1 MNNQQSQ
8 RDRGFNLIK
17 LSWYQG
23 NCYYCYRD
31 NISDLSLIKKLTAVQ
46 RAPNLLSG
54 DPSLSLGF
62 FHYSG
67 LGRSL
72 PLNLASLSLQRA
84 LHRVITRIKHP
95 GAL

>member
-8 RDRGFNLIK
+8 RDRVFNLIK

-23 NCYYCYRD
+23 NCYYCYRG
-31 NISDLSLIKKLTAVQ
+31 NISDLSLIKKLTSVP

-54 DPSLSLGF
+54 DLSLSLGF
-62 FHYSG
+62 FAHSG

-72 PLNLASLSLQRA
+72 PLNPASLSLQ
-84 LHRVITRIKHP
+84 
-95 GAL
+95 